1 MGGHSCELGVFGLLS
16 WMLLKNLSLVT
27 SALPTA
33 AMTHSHRSVA
43 VGQHLTSAFVL
54 N

>member
-1 MGGHSCELGVFGLLS
+1 MGDHSFEGGVFGLLP
-16 WMLLKNLSLVT
+16 WTFLKNLSLVT

-33 AMTHSHRSVA
+33 AMARSYKSVT
-43 VGQHLTSAFVL
+43 VGQHVTSAFAW